1 MVTLIVSL
9 FFGAFKNSVLATDTY
24 DKPLVETQKKALNL
38 KDFSSGSALIGI
50 EPIIIPEVEVTDVET
65 EQEIIEQGTTEEEV
79 IDFSEDEP
87 QTDNDLS
94 QILYSSVY
102 EYLSNTLELGI
113 RSDDFLILCS
123 IIHLEAGTSAS
134 IESKCAVGNIVI
146 NRLLDQETWGCNT
159 ISEVAFR
166 EKQFSVVKSNAF
178 NVCKDS
184 FASGVWDNEMQ
195 NTINAAILSLSRS
208 EQYDIPDDVQYF
220 HGDELKRTW
229 GNHEYCFSLGGN
241 SYFK

>member
-1 MVTLIVSL
+1 MVVLIIYL
-9 FFGAFKNSVLATDTY
+9 IFGAFKNSVLATDTY
-24 DKPLVETQKKALNL
+24 YNKPLVETQKKPLNL

-50 EPIIIPEVEVTDVET
+50 EPIVIT
-65 EQEIIEQGTTEEEV
+65 EAEV
-79 IDFSEDEP
+79 IDTETEEDIIVEEETIALSEEVYNEP
-87 QTDNDLS
+87 QIDNDIS

-102 EYLSNTLELGI
+102 DYLLNTLEQGI
-113 RSDDFLILCS
+113 MSDDFLILCS

-134 IESKCAVGNIVI
+134 IESKCAVGNVVI

-166 EKQFSVVKSNAF
+166 EKQFSVVRSNAF
-178 NVCKDS
+178 NICKDS
-184 FASGVWDNEMQ
+184 FASGVWDDEMQ

-208 EQYDIPDDVQYF
+208 TQYDIPDDVQYF
-220 HGDELKRTW
+220 YGDESKRTW